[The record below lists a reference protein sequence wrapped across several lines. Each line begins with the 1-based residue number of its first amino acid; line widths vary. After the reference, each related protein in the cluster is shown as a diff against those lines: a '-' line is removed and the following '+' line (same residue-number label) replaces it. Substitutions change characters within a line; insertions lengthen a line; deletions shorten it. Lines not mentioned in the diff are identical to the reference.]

1 MNSNRLALSEYPSS
15 ANPQD
20 EYELLQRIG
29 SGTYGEVYKVCV
41 DLHEFQKKKKKTEIL
56 LFFQARHIETAAM
69 RALKVIKI
77 EPGDDFNIIRQEIA
91 LMAQCRH
98 VNIISYFGSYLK

>member
-1 MNSNRLALSEYPSS
+1 MNSFNVLVQEHTAKSIKFVLICM
-15 ANPQD
+15 N
-20 EYELLQRIG
+20 
-29 SGTYGEVYKVCV
+29 
-41 DLHEFQKKKKKTEIL
+41 FKKKKTETL